1 MEVQFDDEA
10 VESPVDTPEQAP
22 EPSVS
27 EETPEASATPPA
39 EEAPAEKPSEAPEPV
54 AFTPEQQAF
63 INDNIVAKQ
72 VAKRGQAERE
82 AEELRAQLKEL
93 QEANKP
99 PEEDP
104 EPQIPEDMWAD
115 DYEQRKAQFKQ
126 DHAAWAQRQYER
138 EASERQEQALEQQ
151 RQQAEQQA
159 QYERVLTYTERAET
173 LGITREALQ
182 VAGNTVEQMG
192 VQPEIANYLLADE
205 HGPAVTMY
213 LAKNL
218 QEVQAMQNMDPISA
232 GIYIATEIK
241 PKVSRKLKRDNPP
254 EPVET
259 VSGASVPEKERGP
272 KGAVYE

>member
-27 EETPEASATPPA
+27 EETPEVSATPQGEP
-39 EEAPAEKPSEAPEPV
+39 EASQEPSEAPEPV

-93 QEANKP
+93 QESARP

-104 EPQIPEDMWAD
+104 KPTVPTEVWAD
-115 DYEQRKAQFKQ
+115 DYDKQ
-126 DHAAWAQRQYER
+126 VAKYEEDLASWSQRQYEK
-138 EASERQEQALEQQ
+138 EAAVRQEQELEQQ
-151 RQQAEQQA
+151 RQLAEQQA

>member
-1 MEVQFDDEA
+1 M
-10 VESPVDTPEQAP
+10 
-22 EPSVS
+22 
-27 EETPEASATPPA
+27 
-39 EEAPAEKPSEAPEPV
+39 
-54 AFTPEQQAF
+54 
-63 INDNIVAKQ
+63 
-72 VAKRGQAERE
+72 
-82 AEELRAQLKEL
+82 
-93 QEANKP
+93 
-99 PEEDP
+99 
-104 EPQIPEDMWAD
+104 
-115 DYEQRKAQFKQ
+115 
-126 DHAAWAQRQYER
+126 
-138 EASERQEQALEQQ
+138 
-151 RQQAEQQA
+151 
-159 QYERVLTYTERAET
+159 
-173 LGITREALQ
+173 
-182 VAGNTVEQMG
+182 AGNTVEQMG